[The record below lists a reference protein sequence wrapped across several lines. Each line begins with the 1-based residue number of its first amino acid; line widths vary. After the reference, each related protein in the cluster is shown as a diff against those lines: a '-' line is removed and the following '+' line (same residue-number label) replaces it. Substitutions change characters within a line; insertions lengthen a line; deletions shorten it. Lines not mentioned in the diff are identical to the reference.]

1 MLKRIWKTL
10 VNLIEGNYS
19 KLESKEILLEKLYRD
34 YSVMNVRTKAAR
46 ELKKEIKALEDEM
59 EELFVMLYE

>member
-10 VNLIEGNYS
+10 VNLVERNYT
-19 KLESKEILLEKLYRD
+19 KLESKEILLQELYKD
-34 YSVMNVRTKAAR
+34 YSVMNKRTKAAR
-46 ELKKEIKALEDEM
+46 ELKKEIETLKDEI